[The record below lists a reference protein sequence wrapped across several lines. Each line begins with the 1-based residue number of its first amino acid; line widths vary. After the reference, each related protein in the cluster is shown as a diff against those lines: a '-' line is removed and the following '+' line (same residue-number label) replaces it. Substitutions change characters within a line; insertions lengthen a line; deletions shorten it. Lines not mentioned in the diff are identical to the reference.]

1 MILGSRCTR
10 NCRFCSVQSG
20 MPAAVDP
27 AEPEQVAEAAADM
40 RLTYVV
46 ITSVTRDDL
55 KDGGAGQFKATIAAV
70 RNRLPHSR
78 IEVLTPDFLG
88 SEDAL
93 RTVLSARPDVF
104 NHNIET
110 VRRLYDQV
118 RPQADYERSLTVLRR
133 VREIAPGISTKS
145 GFMLGLGETAGEVS
159 ELLVDLRRAGCDLVT
174 IGQYLQPSR
183 NNLPVVE
190 YILPERFRELS
201 SEAYAL
207 GFRSAASGPLV
218 RSSMNAEELYR
229 HV

>member
-10 NCRFCSVQSG
+10 NCGFCSVESG
-20 MPAAVDP
+20 HPVAVDT
-27 AEPEQVAEAAADM
+27 AEPEQVAEAAEDM

-55 KDGGAGQFKATIAAV
+55 TDGGAGQFKATIEAV
-70 RNRLPHSR
+70 RNRLPQAR

-88 SEDAL
+88 SDDAL

-110 VRRLYDQV
+110 VRRLYGRV
-118 RPQADYERSLTVLRR
+118 RAQADYARSLTVLRR
-133 VREIAPGISTKS
+133 VREIAPNISTKS
-145 GFMLGLGETAGEVS
+145 GFMLGLGETMEEVKG
-159 ELLVDLRRAGCDLVT
+159 LLVDLRRAGCDFVT

-183 NNLPVVE
+183 KNLPVVE

-207 GFRSAASGPLV
+207 GFRSVASGPLV
-218 RSSMNAEELYR
+218 RSSMNAEELFR

>member
-55 KDGGAGQFKATIAAV
+55 KDGGAGQFNATIAAV

>member
-20 MPAAVDP
+20 MPVAVDP

-55 KDGGAGQFKATIAAV
+55 KDGGAGQFNATIAAV

-145 GFMLGLGETAGEVS
+145 GFMLGLGETAREVS

>member
-20 MPAAVDP
+20 MPVAVDP

-55 KDGGAGQFKATIAAV
+55 KDGGAGQFNATIAAV

>member
-55 KDGGAGQFKATIAAV
+55 KDGGAGQFNATIAAV

-118 RPQADYERSLTVLRR
+118 RPHADYERSLTVLRR
-133 VREIAPGISTKS
+133 VREIAPGISIKS